1 MPTTRGPLPP
11 AVYWRRRALVL
22 GTVLAL
28 VLVVVNLVRGDH
40 DPPPARDAAVQA
52 SGQPSE
58 APAGRKGKGRKNR
71 PAAGQ
76 PTTVPLPDSGYTPA
90 AQPSAEP
97 APPDPEGDCVDA
109 DVQVMPSVPG
119 AVARRSTTIRLS
131 LETLVAEA
139 CTWRLSSDSLAVTI
153 LDDGGDEVW
162 SSRECPRMVPTAEVV
177 VRRDSTATFDL
188 TWNGRMS
195 TPECPAGQPWAEPA
209 DYDVQVAAYG
219 AEPADPLTFTLTDPA
234 DVAVA
239 DGPVGPAV
247 PGADQSDQGE
257 KKKTKKKKDRAGT
270 NRAGTNGAGTNG
282 DRDRA
287 RG

>member
-1 MPTTRGPLPP
+1 M
-11 AVYWRRRALVL
+11 YWRRRALVL

-28 VLVVVNLVRGDH
+28 VLVVVNLVRGD
-40 DPPPARDAAVQA
+40 DSPPPARDAAVQA
-52 SGQPSE
+52 SGQPTD
-58 APAGRKGKGRKNR
+58 APTGRKGKGRKNR
-71 PAAGQ
+71 SGAPQ
-76 PTTVPLPDSGYTPA
+76 PTTTPVPDSGYTPA
-90 AQPSAEP
+90 TEPAAEP
-97 APPDPEGDCVDA
+97 APPEPDGDCVDA
-109 DVQVMPSVPG
+109 DVQVTPSVPG

-195 TPECPAGQPWAEPA
+195 TPECPSGQPWAEPA
-209 DYDVQVAAYG
+209 EYDVQVAAYG
-219 AEPADPLTFTLTDPA
+219 AEPADPVTFALTDPA

-247 PGADQSDQGE
+247 PGVDEPGKGE
-257 KKKTKKKKDRAGT
+257 KKKDKGGKNKGGKGK
-270 NRAGTNGAGTNG
+270 GK
-282 DRDRA
+282 DRDRS